1 MMIWLM
7 GAVAFL
13 GGILNTVQSG
23 SNATLSKSLGQPIAA
38 AFIVSLITTS
48 LFLTIALV
56 MGIKIPKE
64 ALLGAVPWWAWIGGF
79 MGGFYILASILFAE
93 KLGAAVFIGC
103 TVTAGL
109 TTSVVMDHFGL
120 VGFKEHAAG
129 LGRIAGVAL
138 MIGGLALINLF

>member
-1 MMIWLM
+1 MIWLM

-23 SNATLSKSLGQPIAA
+23 ANATLSKSLGQPIAA
-38 AFIVSLITTS
+38 AVIVSSVTAAM
-48 LFLTIALV
+48 FLVIALV
-56 MGIKIPKE
+56 MGIRIPRE
-64 ALLGAVPWWAWIGGF
+64 ALLGAVPWWAWIGGL
-79 MGGFYILASILFAE
+79 MGGFYILASILLAE

-103 TVTAGL
+103 TVTAAL
-109 TTSVVMDHFGL
+109 VTSVVMDHFGL

-129 LGRIAGVAL
+129 LGRVAGVAL

>member
-1 MMIWLM
+1 MIWLM

-13 GGILNTVQSG
+13 GGILNTLQSG
-23 SNATLSKSLGQPIAA
+23 SNATLSRSLGEPIAA
-38 AFIVSLITTS
+38 AVIVSVVTAL

-56 MGIKIPKE
+56 MGIKIPKD
-64 ALLGAVPWWAWIGGF
+64 ALLGTVPWWAWIGGL

-129 LGRIAGVAL
+129 FGRIAGVVL

>member
-1 MMIWLM
+1 MIWLM

-38 AFIVSLITTS
+38 AVIVSTVTATT
-48 LFLTIALV
+48 FLLIALV
-56 MGIKIPKE
+56 MGIRIPKE
-64 ALLGAVPWWAWIGGF
+64 ALLGAVPWWAWLGGL
-79 MGGFYILASILFAE
+79 MGSFYILASILLAE

-109 TTSVVMDHFGL
+109 VTSVVMDHFGL
-120 VGFKEHAAG
+120 VGFKEHAAS
-129 LGRIAGVAL
+129 LGRIGGVVL